1 MSSRRLP
8 WFSGLLSAAA
18 LVLVSAS
25 ASANLFSDSFE
36 PPFNFPANDAE
47 AARFLNQATFGA
59 RQQDIAGVRSQSVAG
74 WLNSQLNHPTVTL
87 SRPWLEAYAAALP
100 SGSSVNQDA
109 RIHRWFDVAVN
120 APDQVRQKVAYALS
134 QIVVAS
140 DRDDFLGGE
149 PIQMAEWNDIL
160 VRNALGNYRQLLME
174 VTYSPMMG
182 RYLTHL
188 RNRKFELVRNTSG
201 GNLTFSA
208 GNNGVQ
214 PDENYARE
222 IMQLFSIGL
231 VRLGPDGRVLDGDPQ
246 QPGIQPIPT
255 YDQDT
260 IRGFAHVF
268 TGWHFSSCAPPRA
281 AEGGSGFNPQDFF
294 RCASGPESQD
304 IRRHSAWWEPL
315 KPWGEGTPYGDI
327 YHASAGSKQLLDYPG
342 VALAGGVLPAGGN
355 ARGNLQAAL
364 DNIFHHP
371 NLGPFLAHRLI
382 QRLVTSN
389 PSPAYVQR
397 VAQAFNDN
405 GQGVRGD
412 MRAVI
417 RAILL
422 DPEAR
427 RLEGPAHFGK
437 VREPVLRLTQ
447 LWRAMDVVLPGEHAR
462 EGSPYWFAGQG
473 ALQSPTVFNFFQPDY
488 ALPGEVASLGLASP
502 ELQIGTDTY
511 LQRTAS
517 VLGQKTLWF
526 WQGNSGLAPGE
537 SRPLINLER
546 DRAIAGNVDALL
558 DRYNLLFLSGT
569 MSAPLRALLREHL
582 LAVNAST
589 GSGWQTQRVQDALW
603 LILNS
608 PDYVV
613 EK

>member
-1 MSSRRLP
+1 MP
-8 WFSGLLSAAA
+8 FADG
-18 LVLVSAS
+18 
-25 ASANLFSDSFE
+25 FE
-36 PPFNFPANDAE
+36 PEDHGPANAHE
-47 AARFLNQATFGA
+47 AARLLTQATFGPTLGEIA
-59 RQQDIAGVRSQSVAG
+59 RLQQIGSV
-74 WLNSQLNHPTVTL
+74 V
-87 SRPWLEAYAAALP
+87 WLEQQFALP
-100 SGSSVNQDA
+100 ASSHRDA
-109 RIHRWFDVAVN
+109 IWQRLNNPGPGEEITQRTRHEIWFLHALR
-120 APDQVRQKVAYALS
+120 APDQLRQRVAYALS
-134 QIVVAS
+134 QILVTSQSNPVLEPNPVA
-140 DRDDFLGGE
+140 
-149 PIQMAEWNDIL
+149 MADYQDML
-160 VRNALGNYRQLLME
+160 ARNAFGNYRQLLEDATLHPVMA
-174 VTYSPMMG
+174 TYLSMIGNAKPDEASG
-182 RYLTHL
+182 R
-188 RNRKFELVRNTSG
+188 R
-201 GNLTFSA
+201 
-208 GNNGVQ
+208 

-255 YDQDT
+255 YSQDT
-260 IRGFAHVF
+260 IRGFAHVL

-294 RCASGPESQD
+294 RCTSGPETQD

-315 KPWGEGTPYGDI
+315 KPWGEGTAYGDI

-342 VALAGGVLPAGGN
+342 VALPGGVLPPGGT
-355 ARGNLQAAL
+355 ARANLQAAL
-364 DNIFHHP
+364 DNLFHHP

-389 PSPAYVQR
+389 PSRAYVQR
-397 VAQAFNDN
+397 VAQAFDDN

-412 MRAVI
+412 LRAVV

-447 LWRAMDVVLPGEHAR
+447 LWRAMDVVLPGERAR

-473 ALQSPTVFNFFQPDY
+473 ALEAPTVFNFFQPDY
-488 ALPGEVASLGLASP
+488 ALPGEVASLGLTSP
-502 ELQIGTDTY
+502 ELQIATDTY

-517 VLGQKTLWF
+517 VLGEKTLWF
-526 WQGNSGLAPGE
+526 WQGNGGLAPGE

-589 GSGWQTQRVQDALW
+589 GSGWQRQRVQDALW